1 MADGGASEIL
11 MLITGLITAG
21 IAASVLIASWG
32 GIASSIES
40 SKTQLEADTMT
51 KASLTSDPM
60 DMSWESNCLQ
70 SNHTLAKHG
79 QVGFEK

>member
-40 SKTQLEADTMT
+40 NKTQLEADTMT
-51 KASLTSDPM
+51 KASLTSL
-60 DMSWESNCLQ
+60 SLI
-70 SNHTLAKHG
+70 HI
-79 QVGFEK
+79 